1 MNGTYTE
8 NGARLAY
15 WETGSGLP
23 VIFLHPT
30 PLDGEYWR
38 PMIGQM
44 RGIRAIVPDLRG
56 HGISELG
63 DGLPMGAFKLVPD
76 APVLTMEQLGSDIL
90 ALVDHLSLKT
100 AVFAGCS
107 IGGYALLEL
116 WRRAPQR
123 VRGAAFVCS
132 KPQPDSEA
140 NLVKRETTIKEARA
154 GNKEALFDA
163 IAQSSIGQTARRT
176 NHGIVHE
183 LRTCMTLKSEV
194 LVAVQAGLAVRP
206 DSVPTVGTINV
217 PILSIAG
224 GEDLAVSSEEM
235 EAFRAARGT
244 CESFF
249 LPDAG
254 HFAAYEQ
261 PENVASLFS
270 RWLRQFSD

>member
-1 MNGTYTE
+1 MNGTYTQ

-63 DGLPMGAFKLVPD
+63 HGLPMGAFKPVPD

-132 KPQPDSEA
+132 NPS
-140 NLVKRETTIKEARA
+140 
-154 GNKEALFDA
+154 
-163 IAQSSIGQTARRT
+163 
-176 NHGIVHE
+176 
-183 LRTCMTLKSEV
+183 
-194 LVAVQAGLAVRP
+194 
-206 DSVPTVGTINV
+206 
-217 PILSIAG
+217 PILKRIWSSG
-224 GEDLAVSSEEM
+224 RQPSKKLAPATRKHSSTPSRSHPLAQLHGAPIM
-235 EAFRAARGT
+235 
-244 CESFF
+244 
-249 LPDAG
+249 
-254 HFAAYEQ
+254 
-261 PENVASLFS
+261 ASCTNCGPA
-270 RWLRQFSD
+270 

>member
-1 MNGTYTE
+1 MNGTYTR

-15 WETGSGLP
+15 WETGAGLP

-38 PMIGQM
+38 PMIGQLK
-44 RGIRAIVPDLRG
+44 GIRAIVPDLRG

-63 DGLPMGAFKLVPD
+63 HGLPMGSFKRVPD

-90 ALVDHLSLKT
+90 ALVDHLCLKT

-132 KPQPDSEA
+132 KPQPDAEA
-140 NLVKRETTIKEARA
+140 NLVKRETIIKEARA
-154 GNKEALFDA
+154 GNKEALFDTM
-163 IAQSSIGQTARRT
+163 AQTSIGATARRT

-194 LVAVQAGLAVRP
+194 LVAVQAGLAIRP
-206 DSVPTVGTINV
+206 DSVPTVSTINV

-224 GEDLAVSSEEM
+224 GEDLAVSSAEM

-244 CESFF
+244 CDSFF

-261 PENVASLFS
+261 PENVASLFA